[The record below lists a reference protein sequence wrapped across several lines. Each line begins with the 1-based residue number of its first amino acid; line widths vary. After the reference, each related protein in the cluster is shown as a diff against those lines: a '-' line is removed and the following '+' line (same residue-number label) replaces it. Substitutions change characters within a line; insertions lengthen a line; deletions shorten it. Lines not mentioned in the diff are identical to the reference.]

1 MGEFHEMGLE
11 VKKGKMVD
19 ATLITSQA
27 RPRKKVY
34 IETEPTGDEA
44 QSEESTPTF
53 EATDVTVEES
63 VDQDAHWMK
72 KGNQSTYGYK
82 GHVLTD
88 SNGIVENIIVT
99 PANVHDTVMFPDL
112 IFNTALEEGDIIH
125 ADKGFITAKPI
136 RNCSETIIWWI
147 RSCTN
152 ASEMKPK
159 MMPTSNATRLFLSIA
174 TSSSVP
180 LAR

>member
-99 PANVHDTVMFPDL
+99 PANHSPTLPSPDCL
-112 IFNTALEEGDIIH
+112 RYTPAQYPDPAH
-125 ADKGFITAKPI
+125 P
-136 RNCSETIIWWI
+136 
-147 RSCTN
+147 
-152 ASEMKPK
+152 
-159 MMPTSNATRLFLSIA
+159 
-174 TSSSVP
+174 
-180 LAR
+180 